1 MKYKDTI
8 VKGAF
13 WVSLSTFFNAFAQ
26 IFRLAV
32 LTRFLPKSDFGLVA
46 LLTFV
51 LNITYTFSDLGFSS
65 ALMHKKDIT
74 QKEFSSLYWIQ
85 LFFYSIIYLVIISF
99 SNPISAYFEEER
111 MVALLP
117 LVLADM
123 FMHGLGKLYETLLHK
138 NFYYK
143 VIAIRNISAS
153 LISLILAVVLALKGY
168 GVYSLIY
175 STLCQSLLLNIY
187 NLLMGQKIIRL
198 KLYCSYKEIKYL
210 IKLGVYQTGGQILDC
225 LSGQLDIL
233 IVGKALGTE
242 ELGVY
247 NLAKELFSKIK
258 MIINSI
264 SNKVML
270 PIFSEA
276 QDDNSYSKRIYL
288 KMIKFLGAVNIPIS
302 STIGMFSF
310 IIIPLIYGN
319 AYKSDVMIFAIMS
332 IWAIIET
339 LGNPVG
345 NIVVAKGRT
354 NLFFFYTC
362 LRLCFYLPC
371 LYIISRFGLVPLVIG
386 IIILSYLSNILACHV
401 ILKPAIELNAR
412 EYQSAYFKLFE
423 FSVVFLVLGF
433 YFMRFI
439 DSRETIHFTVKYA
452 SYLIVLATY
461 LLVYYRMEK
470 TFIEDLLV
478 RFDVLNTIKRASF
491 LRK

>member
-8 VKGAF
+8 LKGTF
-13 WVSLSTFFNAFAQ
+13 WVSLSTFFSAFAQ

-32 LTRFLPKSDFGLVA
+32 LTRYLPKFDFGLVA

-74 QKEFSSLYWIQ
+74 RKEFSSLYWIQ
-85 LFFYSIIYLVIISF
+85 LFIYSIIYFLIISF
-99 SNPISAYFEEER
+99 SNSISAYFEEER

-153 LISLILAVVLALKGY
+153 LISLILAVVLAIKGY

-175 STLCQSLLLNIY
+175 STLCQSLLLNLC
-187 NLLMGQKIIRL
+187 NLVMGQKILRL
-198 KLYCSYKEIKYL
+198 KLYCSYKEIKNL
-210 IKLGVYQTGGQILDC
+210 IKIGVYQTGGQILDC

-233 IVGKALGTE
+233 IIGKALGIE

-270 PIFSEA
+270 PIFSEV

-288 KMIKFLGAVNIPIS
+288 KMIKFLGIVNIPIS
-302 STIGMFSF
+302 SIIGMFTF
-310 IIIPLIYGN
+310 IIIPLVYGSS
-319 AYKSDVMIFAIMS
+319 YKSDIMIFAIMS
-332 IWAIIET
+332 IWAIIES

-345 NIVVAKGRT
+345 NIVVAKGKT

-371 LYIISRFGLVPLVIG
+371 LYIISRYGLVPLVIG
-386 IIILSYLSNILACHV
+386 VIILSYSSNILACQI
-401 ILKPAIELNAR
+401 ILKPAIGLSVT
-412 EYQSAYFKLFE
+412 EYQCAYFKLLA
-423 FSVVFLVLGF
+423 FSIVFIVFGF
-433 YFMRFI
+433 YFMNFI
-439 DSRETIHFTVKYA
+439 NTRETIHFTVKYT
-452 SYLIVLATY
+452 SYLIVLASY
-461 LLVYYRMEK
+461 LLVYYRIEK
-470 TFIEDLLV
+470 LFIDDILV
-478 RFDVLNTIKRASF
+478 KFDVFNTLKTY
-491 LRK
+491 LGK